1 MEKGCFNDANA
12 HKAAYRQTRHPASHS
27 TLHPHVVVVP
37 TEPVMVVV
45 VVAGAPV
52 VAVAV
57 VEVEAH
63 CYRVQELWVVLAQ
76 TGHSCFRKHGCWK
89 DLRDEERSRRH
100 SVPPVAIRSL
110 LGLFDSTQ
118 LRVSNG
124 EAPHER
130 FGVRESGF
138 GRIQWLEG
146 TSDKNAQ

>member
-1 MEKGCFNDANA
+1 
-12 HKAAYRQTRHPASHS
+12 
-27 TLHPHVVVVP
+27 
-37 TEPVMVVV
+37 MVVV
-45 VVAGAPV
+45 VVAGAPA

-76 TGHSCFRKHGCWK
+76 TGRSCFRKHGCWK

-100 SVPPVAIRSL
+100 SVPPVAIHSL